1 MIAFTKESTGQKRK
15 TNYALSSQQKE
26 IRKRI
31 NDIITREVAKSNA
44 TKLLELFTNDVIEK
58 KITKEVFP
66 IYPVKNVRVRKI
78 KVIQRPKV
86 DSVKLAE
93 MHENEKRILTKDEHK
108 KTLKGDR
115 RKKEEAPQAAESTNL
130 LSREAWLCD
139 YYLWIPIYI
148 LSADIIQYIL
158 LGLAITKLLIVQII
172 DK

>member
-139 YYLWIPIYI
+139 YYLWILIYI

-158 LGLAITKLLIVQII
+158 VELALPNY
-172 DK
+172 